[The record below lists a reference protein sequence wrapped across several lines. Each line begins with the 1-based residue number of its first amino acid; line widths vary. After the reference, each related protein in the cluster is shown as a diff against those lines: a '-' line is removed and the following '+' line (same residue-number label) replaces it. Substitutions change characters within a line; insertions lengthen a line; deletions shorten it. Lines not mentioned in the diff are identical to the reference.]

1 MTGLYILIKYLTF
14 PGALMRGMLEQ
25 ITCRLWKTPVED
37 NRYLRKDEMVSHIEH
52 ELMEKPSGAFAICFG
67 PALMN
72 LLGAFIFA
80 LVPTLFTLYARIDD
94 TMLTAI
100 NLVAYWFSVSLFTNA
115 FPLIEDA
122 MNMTEKVYK
131 KGNILQKIIYTPGV
145 ALTYIGAYLERYCLT
160 FLVSVIFTVAVV
172 FFI

>member
-1 MTGLYILIKYLTF
+1 MTGLYIFIKYLTF
-14 PGALMRGMLEQ
+14 PGALVRGMWEQ
-25 ITCRLWKTPVED
+25 MVCRLWKTPVED
-37 NRYLRKDEMVSHIEH
+37 NRYLRKDEMASHIEH
-52 ELMEKPSGAFAICFG
+52 DLMEKPSGAFAICFG

-72 LLGAFIFA
+72 LLGAFVLA
-80 LVPTLFTLYARIDD
+80 LVPILFTLYARIDD
-94 TMLTAI
+94 TVMTVI
-100 NLVAYWFSVSLFTNA
+100 NLVAYWFAVSLFTNA

-145 ALTYIGAYLERYCLT
+145 ALTYAGAYLERYCIT
-160 FLVSVIFTVAVV
+160 FLLAVVATVMIV